1 MYLHAKGNCIM
12 TRKVGVSSNVSPQV
26 LKLLEDVAR
35 ARGVSVAAVVRIAI
49 DNYIDELTATEQV
62 KRT

>member
-1 MYLHAKGNCIM
+1 MG
-12 TRKVGVSSNVSPQV
+12 TRKVGVSSNVTPQV

-49 DNYIDELTATEQV
+49 DNYLDELTKV

>member
-1 MYLHAKGNCIM
+1 M